1 MKNIIQTINEGFEK
15 ELGVKESY
23 SNRNFELVE
32 KLLSEGGTYRI
43 YTHLK
48 EDDKWAIVSPYTT
61 DEDNPDKEKEKAE
74 NKKKMVK
81 LKEEV
86 RSLGYGFNEL
96 RALWSY
102 PSASTGE
109 MQQSEEFSLIIY
121 GMGKDEAM
129 QLGKKYEQTSVIVK
143 EGNIVQ
149 EICTTSTRYHSV
161 GDVIRTFNVN
171 GKQVLNIDTAEKVF
185 NKEEPGS
192 ASKTVKGGNRPFQ
205 LKTESILES
214 VYVFSPPR
222 ASYFQTEGTYSTI
235 YKRKN
240 TID

>member
-1 MKNIIQTINEGFEK
+1 MKNVMQIINEGFER
-15 ELGVKESY
+15 ELGIEESCV
-23 SNRNFELVE
+23 NRNFELVE

-74 NKKKMVK
+74 NKRKMGK

-86 RSLGYGFNEL
+86 RNLGYGFNEL

-109 MQQSEEFSLIIY
+109 IQQSEEFSLIIY

-129 QLGKKYEQTSVIVK
+129 RLGKKYEQTSVIVK
-143 EGNIVQ
+143 EGNVVQ

-161 GDVIRTFNVN
+161 GDVIRTFNVD
-171 GKQVLNIDTAEKVF
+171 GKKVLNIDTAEKVF
-185 NKEEPGS
+185 SKEEPGA
-192 ASKTVKGGNRPFQ
+192 ASMTVKGGDRPFQ
-205 LKTESILES
+205 LVTESVLEA
-214 VYVFSPPR
+214 VYEFNPPR
-222 ASYFQTEGTYSTI
+222 ASYFQTEGTYSTV
-235 YKRKN
+235 YKRKK
-240 TID
+240 